1 MSQVWEVWTQGGGFK
16 DNHSNKKGRMS
27 NSCGRFQG
35 KCHHC
40 RKYGHLEVDCW
51 EKYGRPGNNQ
61 VAEGVVEQEEE
72 VALVGFSLEDNDE
85 PQDNQDDQEP
95 GQASQD
101 QEKWWLNRQETTG
114 DKRNMVAILEGG

>member
-1 MSQVWEVWTQGGGFK
+1 M
-16 DNHSNKKGRMS
+16 
-27 NSCGRFQG
+27 
-35 KCHHC
+35 
-40 RKYGHLEVDCW
+40 DCW